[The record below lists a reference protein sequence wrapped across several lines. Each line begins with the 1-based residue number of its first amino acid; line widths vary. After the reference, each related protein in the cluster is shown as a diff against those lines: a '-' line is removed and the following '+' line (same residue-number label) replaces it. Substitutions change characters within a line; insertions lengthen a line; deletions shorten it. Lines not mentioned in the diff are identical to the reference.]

1 MTKYFVKVPFED
13 LLEAINEAP
22 PHQITIIASHN
33 GSTLR
38 SGDTVDTVTRG
49 GRKVTKF
56 NRVTIEAPDGRS
68 TFWGLK
74 DAAIAV
80 KYFINTTR

>member
-1 MTKYFVKVPFED
+1 MKITIDTSAD
-13 LLEAINEAP
+13 LLKAINEAP

-33 GSTLR
+33 KSTLR
-38 SGDTVDTVTRG
+38 SGDTVDAVTRG

-56 NRVTIEAPDGRS
+56 NRVTIEGPDGRT
-68 TFWGLK
+68 TFWSLK